1 MNLLPNPFCSCMSS
15 HIELH
20 FVKRLPSGSLLWFCC
35 RAIVALN
42 PGPVKFGFAN
52 CRSIRNKGLTLCE
65 EVKTGNF
72 DVFGL
77 TETHI
82 KALDT
87 PSFLNELTPE
97 DFSLFTPTEKTN
109 MVAVLAF
116 LLNQLLISKP
126 SIPLSSPPLKIT
138 LSLSL
143 SMGVACFLGSFT
155 SPLTH
160 LL

>member
-1 MNLLPNPFCSCMSS
+1 MSTKTTG
-15 HIELH
+15 LD
-20 FVKRLPSGSLLWFCC
+20 
-35 RAIVALN
+35 
-42 PGPVKFGFAN
+42 
-52 CRSIRNKGLTLCE
+52 NKGPTLCE

-77 TETHI
+77 TKTHI

-87 PSFLNELTPE
+87 PSFLNELTSE
-97 DFSLFTPTEKTN
+97 EFSLVHTN
-109 MVAVLAF
+109 RENNVVAVLAF

-126 SIPLSSPPLKIT
+126 SIPLSSPPLRIT

-143 SMGVACFLGSFT
+143 SMGVACFLASFT
-155 SPLTH
+155 GPMPH